1 MQSQLCEEIDTDA
14 ETGAE
19 MNYFN
24 CEALSVNKQLFWKR
38 FHKIKWKTNQMLT
51 PLMHTCVCLL
61 QSVKFGL
68 GSEAGQRAV
77 MPLHIPSFA

>member
-24 CEALSVNKQLFWKR
+24 CEALSVNNYSEKGFIKLNEKQ
-38 FHKIKWKTNQMLT
+38 IK
-51 PLMHTCVCLL
+51 CL
-61 QSVKFGL
+61 
-68 GSEAGQRAV
+68 
-77 MPLHIPSFA
+77 PH